1 MVKMRLRRR
10 ATLFRFEE
18 ILQQSLSDSSP
29 GQLLAAAW
37 GSSMSS
43 PAAFTASIRHA
54 LRRFRRN
61 RRGSS
66 AVEFALVAPV
76 FFALLF
82 AIIETVIVFSQARC
96 LRPACRTP
104 GGSSTS
110 EISYRYSPAVGD
122 VMGKTAV
129 NLSDFS
135 YTRPRQSS
143 CVMYSTTVCTTL

>member
-1 MVKMRLRRR
+1 
-10 ATLFRFEE
+10 
-18 ILQQSLSDSSP
+18 
-29 GQLLAAAW
+29 
-37 GSSMSS
+37 MSS

-82 AIIETVIVFSQARC
+82 AIIETVIVFFAGQVLETGVQDAGRQLYNHQRDQLS
-96 LRPACRTP
+96 LYHT
-104 GGSSTS
+104 
-110 EISYRYSPAVGD
+110 VGY
-122 VMGKTAV
+122 VMGKTGV

>member
-82 AIIETVIVFSQARC
+82 AIIETVIVFFAGQV
-96 LRPACRTP
+96 LET
-104 GGSSTS
+104 G
-110 EISYRYSPAVGD
+110 
-122 VMGKTAV
+122 V